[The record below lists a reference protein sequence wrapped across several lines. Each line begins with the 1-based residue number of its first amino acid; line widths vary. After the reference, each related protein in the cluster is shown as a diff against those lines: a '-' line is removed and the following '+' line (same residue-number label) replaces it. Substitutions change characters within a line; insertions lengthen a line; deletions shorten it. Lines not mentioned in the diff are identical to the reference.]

1 MEHSEEF
8 YAMFEE
14 LRAQFNR
21 RIPGGL
27 NMETN
32 DRLFR
37 ILERVTKEAPSRMY
51 GRQDILRTTYESM
64 VTWLKKG
71 SEPEPIPAPS
81 LPAPVSTSVSV
92 QQKDVLQPHED
103 TIKYREVE
111 YNLVINSKDRNWI
124 TNTTQNRYNFTI
136 QFNSN
141 YRPQGTGY
149 QANINSRIR
158 NITRIEFVK
167 AILPVE
173 GLGVS
178 VIKDSSGFPLDSVLS
193 LPSVNILVD
202 EFTGNNFG
210 TNNDI
215 DKSLAVCQY
224 DSTWRSEA
232 AWNRHSNRGYALVFP
247 KFMKAQRVYSPTPL
261 ANLQTLS
268 FKLHDPQGNVLSPT
282 PDSLTITGV
291 SYGSGGSIYASS
303 SYIFL
308 RSSTYFPMWS
318 YSQMDKVFVQ
328 GITGPTTAAGFS
340 EFSEWLQDSAGHC
353 VVGIGYGNVTPAD
366 GPNAAGYANWIII
379 QNKIDNPTSGATS
392 AYFTAPTT
400 DLATITTVLAAN
412 PASVLNLSRQVQ
424 LYIRLI
430 TREYDLVSNV
440 RADNV

>member
-14 LRAQFNR
+14 LRTQFNR

-64 VTWLKKG
+64 VSWLKKG
-71 SEPEPIPAPS
+71 GEPEPIPGPS
-81 LPAPVSTSVSV
+81 VPVPVPVSTSASI

-124 TNTTQNRYNFTI
+124 TNTTQNRYKFSI

-173 GLGVS
+173 GLGITS
-178 VIKDSSGFPLDSVLS
+178 TNDANGLPLDSVLS
-193 LPSVNILVD
+193 LPSVHILVD

-215 DKSLAVCQY
+215 DKSLAICQY
-224 DSTWRSEA
+224 DATWRSDA
-232 AWNRHSNRGYALVFP
+232 ISNRYANRGYALYFP

-268 FKLHDPQGNVLSPT
+268 FGIHDPQGNVLSAAQ
-282 PDSLTITGV
+282 DSVTIR
-291 SYGSGGSIYASS
+291 SIQQGTAGTIRLETSVW
-303 SYIFL
+303 
-308 RSSTYFPMWS
+308 FPVWS
-318 YSQMDKVFVQ
+318 FSLMDKIFIQ
-328 GITGPTTAAGFS
+328 GVTGSNELST
-340 EFSEWLQDSAGHC
+340 WLQDSAGHN
-353 VVGIGYGNVTPAD
+353 VVGIAQGSGPTD
-366 GPNAAGYANWIII
+366 GSNSAGYANWIII
-379 QNKIDNPTSGATS
+379 QNKVTDLTSGGTTP
-392 AYFTAPTT
+392 YFTTSSDFTTMT
-400 DLATITTVLAAN
+400 DLLTAN